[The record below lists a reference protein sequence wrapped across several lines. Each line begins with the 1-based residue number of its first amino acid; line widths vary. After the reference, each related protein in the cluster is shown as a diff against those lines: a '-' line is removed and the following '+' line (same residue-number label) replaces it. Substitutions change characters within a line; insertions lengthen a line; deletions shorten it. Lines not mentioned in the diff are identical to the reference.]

1 MFDVQLSLTTA
12 ERECL
17 VEVLERALK
26 EARIEEHRTRAPAY
40 REHVSQREDI
50 ISGLLGKLGQPAQMS

>member
-1 MFDVQLSLTTA
+1 MTDLELNLTTA

-26 EARIEEHRTRAPAY
+26 ETRVEEHRTRAPEY
-40 REHVSQREDI
+40 REHVSQREDLI
-50 ISGLLGKLGQPAQMS
+50 TSLLGKLGQTVNAA